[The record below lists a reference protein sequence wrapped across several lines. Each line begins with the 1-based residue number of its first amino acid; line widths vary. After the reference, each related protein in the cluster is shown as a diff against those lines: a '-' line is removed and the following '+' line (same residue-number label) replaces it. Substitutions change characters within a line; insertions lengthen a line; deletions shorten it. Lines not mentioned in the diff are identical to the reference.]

1 MYFHPSRTHMF
12 ESIRRRGRATLP
24 CYSTP
29 NSSQGSRDSLQV
41 ARAGA
46 RVPARAAGATARAVG
61 ATARAVGATARVEA
75 RVAVVLGAVTRA
87 AAPDALSRRCHSP
100 SSTPSLR
107 TGCSCPFARSA
118 GTRPCRRAR
127 SSPAA
132 IRCRL
137 YPHPVLSAR
146 GK

>member
-61 ATARAVGATARVEA
+61 ATARAEA
-75 RVAVVLGAVTRA
+75 RAAVVLGAEARAVTRE

-100 SSTPSLR
+100 SSTPSPR
-107 TGCSCPFARSA
+107 TGCSCPFARPA
-118 GTRPCRRAR
+118 GRIPGRCAR

-137 YPHPVLSAR
+137 KPRR